1 MTPGRR
7 DEVIVS
13 ACFLFAAAA
22 GIGLAATYALGGQTQ
37 LEGLLL
43 GLALVGI
50 AAGLILW
57 SHRLLPTEAVVGER
71 GELRSAAE
79 VDEAVEEDLQRGELS
94 RRKAISRSLGLAVA
108 ALGAGL
114 ALPVR
119 SLGPSPGRALHETP
133 WGGGRRRLVTS
144 DGRPVQAASVPTDG
158 LVTVFPEGAPGSA
171 DGQAVLMRVDPT
183 LIRPW
188 PGRESWS
195 PDGLVAYSKV
205 CTHAGCPVGLYQP
218 EDHTL
223 VCPCHQSTFAVLDGA
238 KPLVGPAAVALPQL
252 PLAIDAEGTVVSVG
266 EFSDPVGP
274 GFWHRT

>member
-1 MTPGRR
+1 MTPDRR

-13 ACFLFAAAA
+13 ACFLVSAAA
-22 GIGLAATYALGGQTQ
+22 GLGLAATYVGGGQTQ

-43 GLALVGI
+43 GIALLGI
-50 AAGLILW
+50 AAGLVLW
-57 SHRLLPTEAVVGER
+57 SHRLLPTDPVVSER
-71 GELRSAAE
+71 GELGSAPE
-79 VDEAVEEDLQRGELS
+79 VDEAVVEDLQRGGLS
-94 RRKAISRSLGLAVA
+94 RRKAISRSLGLALA
-108 ALGAGL
+108 ALGAGF

-119 SLGPSPGRALHETP
+119 SLGPSPGRALLETP
-133 WGGGRRRLVTS
+133 WGTGRRKLVTS
-144 DGRPVQAASVPTDG
+144 DGRPVLAASVPLDG
-158 LVTVFPEGAPGSA
+158 LVTVFPDGAAGSA
-171 DGQAVLMRVDPT
+171 DGQAVLMRVDPG

-188 PGRESWS
+188 PGREGWS
-195 PDGLVAYSKV
+195 PEGLVAYSKV

-252 PLAIDAEGTVVSVG
+252 PLAVEADGTVVSLG

-274 GFWHRT
+274 GFWHRA